1 MALMSTAS
9 PANGA
14 VNTSNSFKAVPIVN
28 MSNPDL
34 RERIWDHLESEG
46 IARFPFPPHGRI
58 PNFAN
63 AANAADRLAD
73 TDAWRAANTLKC
85 NPDAPQLPVRRQAL
99 RDGKTIYMAV
109 PRLSE
114 AKPFLRIAPDE
125 IDDIDDATTVSGSA
139 KHGVPVD
146 PESMPAIDL
155 IVAGSVA
162 VDEAGNRVG
171 KGEGY
176 SDLEFAVL
184 RGFDRVADATTVAT
198 TVHDSQI
205 VGDDAIEP
213 DRHDVP
219 LDLVVTPTR
228 TVETAAVADRPDG
241 LYWGDLS
248 AEKISEIPVLQRLQ
262 PE

>member
-1 MALMSTAS
+1 MS
-9 PANGA
+9 
-14 VNTSNSFKAVPIVN
+14 KD
-28 MSNPDL
+28 DL

-63 AANAADRLAD
+63 AADAADRLAD
-73 TDAWRAANTLKC
+73 TDAWRAADTLKC

-146 PESMPAIDL
+146 PESMPKVDL

-228 TVETAAVADRPDG
+228 TAETAAVTDRPDG

>member
-1 MALMSTAS
+1 M
-9 PANGA
+9 G
-14 VNTSNSFKAVPIVN
+14 K
-28 MSNPDL
+28 
-34 RERIWDHLESEG
+34 HL
-46 IARFPFPPHGRI
+46 HGR
-58 PNFAN
+58 
-63 AANAADRLAD
+63 
-73 TDAWRAANTLKC
+73 
-85 NPDAPQLPVRRQAL
+85 
-99 RDGKTIYMAV
+99 

-114 AKPFLRIAPDE
+114 AKPFLRLAPDE
-125 IDDIDDATTVSGSA
+125 VDDIDDATTVSGSA

-146 PESMPAIDL
+146 PESMPHVDL

-162 VDEAGNRVG
+162 VDEAGTRVG

-184 RGFDRVADATTVAT
+184 RGFDRVDDATTVAT
-198 TVHDSQI
+198 TVHDSQ
-205 VGDDAIEP
+205 VVDADAIEP

-228 TVETAAVADRPDG
+228 TISTEVVAGRPDG

-262 PE
+262 PESE